1 MLSAEETVLHLRK
14 AKQGDNSSKE
24 ILLENN
30 TLLIKSII
38 RRFKNKGVEYDDL
51 YQLGCIGFLKAINNF
66 DESFGVRFS
75 TYAVPMI
82 IGEVKRFLRDDGA
95 IKVSRVIKTQA
106 RAINSFIENY
116 NGAGGETPTIE
127 EISAALNMEREDV
140 ILALDSSKMP
150 LSLSETLDDGAD
162 KKIELID
169 KIASD
174 DKEDDMVDKILLES
188 VIEKLPPREKKI
200 IFMRY
205 YRDNTQSEIAEA
217 LGVSQVQVSRI
228 ESKIIKQIREGID
241 CINGR

>member
-116 NGAGGETPTIE
+116 N
-127 EISAALNMEREDV
+127 
-140 ILALDSSKMP
+140 
-150 LSLSETLDDGAD
+150 
-162 KKIELID
+162 
-169 KIASD
+169 
-174 DKEDDMVDKILLES
+174 
-188 VIEKLPPREKKI
+188 
-200 IFMRY
+200 
-205 YRDNTQSEIAEA
+205 
-217 LGVSQVQVSRI
+217 
-228 ESKIIKQIREGID
+228 
-241 CINGR
+241 